1 MSSYG
6 VKSPTDPI
14 PAGEGE
20 VQQQNVCLMLN
31 AQPNLSLI
39 DGCELPSGITKCV
52 HPRMINTNPN
62 APCCWYICQHL
73 LPTMTMEHMG
83 YNMI

>member
-39 DGCELPSGITKCV
+39 DGCELPSWNYQICASTYDKYKPQCSMLLV
-52 HPRMINTNPN
+52 H
-62 APCCWYICQHL
+62 
-73 LPTMTMEHMG
+73 LPTFTPNNDHG
-83 YNMI
+83 AYGI